1 MRVIP
6 PSARYSKT
14 TLACCTPA
22 SGRARIEFSICTM
35 AGPGRLGVGVGVA
48 GAVLEPQAASRSAR
62 PPASVDPS
70 RFKLRMGAISIRK
83 RDSVAH
89 AILWYVQGDVAAR
102 NAPDADPGRA
112 FAAQPRDGLA
122 CPLAGPDGGRCLPLD
137 IRRGAAEHSLDS
149 LLSGRHRF

>member
-14 TLACCTPA
+14 TLACCTRA

-48 GAVLEPQAASRSAR
+48 GAVLEPQAASSSPR

-70 RFKLRMGAISIRK
+70 RFNLRMGAISMRNG
-83 RDSVAH
+83 DGGAH
-89 AILWYVQGDVAAR
+89 ARRGDVKGDVAAR
-102 NAPDADPGRA
+102 NAQDADPGRA
-112 FAAQPRDGLA
+112 FAT
-122 CPLAGPDGGRCLPLD
+122 
-137 IRRGAAEHSLDS
+137 
-149 LLSGRHRF
+149 